1 MADQNTIN
9 RIGGLLKTTFGP
21 RVVEQQNMTAFSRKR
36 YGKAD
41 NEFFRAPG
49 SYFTFPARVGGNRGG
64 IAPTASDDALPTALR
79 QQEKQYT
86 VYDRGYSGQIR
97 MFEKD
102 IDNATKNFQS
112 FISHKED
119 EISGITRDILK
130 VINIDMCAGDGSG
143 ILSIVNAGA
152 TSATQTLAVGTAFG
166 QYGSRYL
173 QVGDVIDIY
182 DATLTTSRTSGS
194 GVTVNSITLSTGGGA
209 ASAVLS
215 ASVTTTTGDIVVRGG
230 GRVNKSYIGFWG
242 ATHNQASTFQGLS
255 TSTYPLLASNRI
267 NANGQPLTESLLR
280 SALSVIEVV
289 SGQEAD
295 EFLAGHAQFDA
306 YEALGFAQ
314 KRFTEMSLDK
324 GFETLKFGSKNFV
337 KDVDVPSQVV
347 YALKKDTIK
356 FGEVSP
362 LGFGDLDGT
371 ILKWDPGYMAYRA
384 YIREF
389 GQMLYTNP
397 NQLAAI
403 DTLSYPTSN
412 PAYAR

>member
-1 MADQNTIN
+1 MADANTIT

-49 SYFTFPARVGGNRGG
+49 SYFEFPARIGGNRGG
-64 IAPTASDDALPTALR
+64 IAPTASDDPLPTALR
-79 QQEKQYT
+79 QQEKQFN

-119 EISGITRDILK
+119 EISGITRDMLK
-130 VINIDMCAGDGSG
+130 VINIDIVAGDGSG
-143 ILSIVNAGA
+143 ILSTINAGA
-152 TSATQTLAVGTAFG
+152 ASTTQTLAVGTGFG

-173 QVGDVIDIY
+173 QQNDVIDIY
-182 DATLTTSRTSGS
+182 DSTLTTSRTSGA
-194 GVTVNSITLSTGGGA
+194 GVTVNSITLSSGGGA
-209 ASAVLS
+209 ASVVLS

-230 GRVNKSYIGFWG
+230 GRVNKSYIGFYG
-242 ATHNQASTFQGLS
+242 VTHNQASTWQGLS
-255 TSTYPLLASNRI
+255 TSTYPLLAANRI
-267 NANGQPLTESLLR
+267 NAAGQPLTESLLR
-280 SALSVIEVV
+280 SAASVVEVV
-289 SGQEAD
+289 SGVEID
-295 EFLAGHAQFDA
+295 EYLTGFAQFDA

-314 KRFTEMSLDK
+314 KRFMEMTMDK
-324 GFETLKFGSKNFV
+324 GFETLKFGSKAFV
-337 KDVDVPSQVV
+337 KDVDVPSSIV
-347 YALKKDTIK
+347 YGLKKDTIK

-371 ILKWDPGYMAYRA
+371 VLKWDPGYMAYRA

-389 GQMLYTNP
+389 GNMLYTNA
-397 NQLAAI
+397 NQLVAI
-403 DTLSYPTSN
+403 DTLSYPTNN

>member
-1 MADQNTIN
+1 MADAGTIA
-9 RIGGLLKTTFGP
+9 RIGGLLKTTYGP

-49 SYFTFPARVGGNRGG
+49 DHFEFPARIGGNRGG
-64 IAPTASDDALPTALR
+64 IAPTASDDPLPTALR
-79 QQEKQYT
+79 QQEKKFQ
-86 VYDRGYSGQIR
+86 VFDRGYSGQIR

-102 IDNATKNFQS
+102 IDNASKNFQS

-119 EISGITRDILK
+119 EISGITRDMLK
-130 VINIDMCAGDGSG
+130 VINIDLCAGDGSG
-143 ILSIVNAGA
+143 ILSTINAGA
-152 TSATQTLAVGTAFG
+152 TSATQTLAVGTGFG

-173 QVGDVIDIY
+173 QQNDVIDVY
-182 DATLTTSRTSGS
+182 DSTLTTSRTGGA
-194 GVTVNSITLSTGGGA
+194 GVTVNSITLSSGGGA
-209 ASAVLS
+209 ASVVLS

-242 ATHNQASTFQGLS
+242 VTHNQATTFQGLS
-255 TSTYPLLASNRI
+255 TSTYPLLAANRI
-267 NANGQPLTESLLR
+267 NAAGQPLTESLLR
-280 SALSVIEVV
+280 SAQSVVEVV
-289 SGQEAD
+289 SGMEID
-295 EFLAGHAQFDA
+295 EYLAGNAQFDA

-314 KRFTEMSLDK
+314 KRFTEMKLDK
-324 GFETLKFGSKNFV
+324 GFSTLKFGDKDFV
-337 KDVDVPSQVV
+337 KDVDVPSAVI
-347 YALKKDTIK
+347 YGLKKDTIK

-371 ILKWDPGYMAYRA
+371 VLKWDPGFMAYRA

-389 GQMLYTNP
+389 GNMLYTNP
-397 NQLAAI
+397 NQLVAI